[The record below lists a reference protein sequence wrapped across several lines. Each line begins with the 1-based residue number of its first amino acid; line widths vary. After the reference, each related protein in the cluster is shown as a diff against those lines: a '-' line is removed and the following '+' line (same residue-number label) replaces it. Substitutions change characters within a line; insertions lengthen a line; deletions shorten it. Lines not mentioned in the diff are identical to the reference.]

1 VLSRLALLLTR
12 DLRADAWITDA
23 LGAEPERTLALL
35 GLSPPTFL
43 VEVEGDAEAPG
54 ATARPRHRLRV
65 GVAARAAGER
75 LAALAHG
82 RSATTAVGGDPA
94 QLAVF
99 VHLEGST
106 SIARVY
112 EALTEDLDK
121 GFDAL
126 ADHDLT
132 HFVPGRLAR
141 VSIDGAVSGRRDL
154 ARQGA
159 RVVRRDRPEAGV
171 ALDAAREWLM
181 RWSGV
186 RTLRTLVPAADAA
199 AKARVGLEPPGVVV
213 VLYDAD
219 DRVLAT
225 VHVGPELDADQHV
238 VWVEEPGR
246 APRIEVV
253 AASVILPLVSKLER
267 LDAAPSP

>member
-1 VLSRLALLLTR
+1 
-12 DLRADAWITDA
+12 
-23 LGAEPERTLALL
+23 
-35 GLSPPTFL
+35 
-43 VEVEGDAEAPG
+43 
-54 ATARPRHRLRV
+54 
-65 GVAARAAGER
+65 
-75 LAALAHG
+75 
-82 RSATTAVGGDPA
+82 
-94 QLAVF
+94 
-99 VHLEGST
+99 
-106 SIARVY
+106 
-112 EALTEDLDK
+112 
-121 GFDAL
+121 
-126 ADHDLT
+126 
-132 HFVPGRLAR
+132 
-141 VSIDGAVSGRRDL
+141 
-154 ARQGA
+154 
-159 RVVRRDRPEAGV
+159 
-171 ALDAAREWLM
+171 M